1 MATSFSP
8 SNSVTT
14 TTAEKFIPD
23 IWSDEIVAA
32 YKKNLVLANLVMKMN
47 FKGKKGDTIHIPAPT
62 RGSASAK
69 AAETAVTLIA
79 ATESEVQV
87 SINKHYEYSRLIEDI
102 VEAQALNSMRQFYTS
117 DAGYAL
123 ARQVDTDLVQLG
135 RSANGGTAG
144 SARYDAGFIGGDGTT
159 TFDYTANTNTGNA
172 SALTD
177 AAIRRT
183 IQRLDD
189 NDTPMDGRFF
199 LIPPSSRNTLMGL
212 ARYTEQAFVGNGNAI
227 QNGEIGNLYGIPVF
241 TSSNADSAS
250 ATAAFPTSGSAIA
263 RVCLMGHK
271 DSMVLVEQVG
281 VRSQV
286 QYKQEYL
293 ATLFTSDTLYG
304 VAALRNAA
312 TVGAAKSSSMFALVV
327 PS

>member
-1 MATSFSP
+1 MATAFSP
-8 SNSVTT
+8 SNSVTV
-14 TTAEKFIPD
+14 TTADKFIPD

-47 FKGKKGDTIHIPAPT
+47 FKGKKGDTVHIPAPT

-102 VEAQALNSMRQFYTS
+102 VEAQALNSMRNFYTS

-123 ARQVDTDLVQLG
+123 AKQVDTDLVQLG

-144 SARYDAGFIGGDGTT
+144 AAAYAAAYIGGDGTT
-159 TFDYTANTNTGNA
+159 AYVAASNNE

-189 NDTPMDGRFF
+189 NDTPMDNRFF

-212 ARYTEQAFVGNGNAI
+212 SRYTEQAFVGNGNAI
-227 QNGEIGNLYGIPVF
+227 RTGEIGNLYGIPVF
-241 TSSNADSAS
+241 TSSNAD
-250 ATAAFPTSGSAIA
+250 TTSGSGAA

-304 VAALRNAA
+304 VAALRSAA
-312 TVGAAKSSSMFALVV
+312 SVGAAKSSAMFALAV
-327 PS
+327 PA

>member
-1 MATSFSP
+1 MATAFSP

-14 TTAEKFIPD
+14 STAATFIPE

-47 FKGKKGDTIHIPAPT
+47 FKGKKGDTVHIPAPT

-79 ATESEVQV
+79 ASETEVQV
-87 SINKHYEYSRLIEDI
+87 AINKHYEYSRLIEDI
-102 VEAQALNSMRQFYTS
+102 VEAQALNSLRNFYTA

-123 ARQVDTDLVQLG
+123 ARQVDTDLVRLG
-135 RSANGGTAG
+135 RAFNGATVGTDDYATSASSTKA
-144 SARYDAGFIGGDGTT
+144 YIGGDGTT
-159 TFDYTANTNTGNA
+159 AYNSSTSNA

-189 NDTPMDGRFF
+189 SDVPMDGRFF
-199 LIPPSSRNTLMGL
+199 IIPPSSRNTLMGL
-212 ARYTEQAFVGNGNAI
+212 SRYTEQAFVGESGSGNTIRNGM
-227 QNGEIGNLYGIPVF
+227 IGDIYGVPVYV
-241 TSSNADSAS
+241 TTNADYANSAVNG
-250 ATAAFPTSGSAIA
+250 SGTNIG

-271 DSMVLVEQVG
+271 DSMVLVEQQG
-281 VRSQV
+281 IRSQT

-293 ATLFTSDTLYG
+293 GTLFTADTLYG
-304 VAALRNAA
+304 VSELRDY
-312 TVGAAKSSSMFALVV
+312 GAVALVV
-327 PS
+327 PA

>member
-1 MATSFSP
+1 MAYPTP
-8 SNSVTT
+8 AVTVTT
-14 TTAEKFIPD
+14 AATFIPE
-23 IWSDEIVAA
+23 IWSDEIIAA
-32 YKKNLVLANLVMKMN
+32 YKKNLVLANIVMKMN
-47 FKGKKGDTIHIPAPT
+47 FKGKKGDIVHIPAPT

-69 AAETAVTLIA
+69 AASTAVTLIA
-79 ATESEVQV
+79 DTETEIQV
-87 SINKHYEYSRLIEDI
+87 NINKHFEYSRFIEDI
-102 VEAQALNSMRQFYTS
+102 VEAQALNSLRQFYTA

-123 ARQVDTDLVQLG
+123 AKQVDTSLIQLG
-135 RSANGGTAG
+135 RVANGGSTGAQYG
-144 SARYDAGFIGGDGTT
+144 SAFIGGDGTT
-159 TFDYTANTNTGNA
+159 AFDYTANTNTGNA

-199 LIPPSSRNTLMGL
+199 VIPPSSRNTLMGL
-212 ARYTEQAFVGNGNAI
+212 SRYTEQAFVGNGNAI
-227 QNGEIGNLYGIPVF
+227 RTGEIGNLYGIPVF

-271 DSMVLVEQVG
+271 DAMVLVEQIG
-281 VRSQV
+281 IRSQT
-286 QYKQEYL
+286 QYKQDYL

-304 VAALRNAA
+304 VAALRSAA
-312 TVGAAKSSSMFALVV
+312 TTGAALSSSMFALVV

>member
-1 MATSFSP
+1 MAYPTP
-8 SNSVTT
+8 AVTVTT
-14 TTAEKFIPD
+14 ADKFIPE

-32 YKKNLVLANLVMKMN
+32 YKKNLVLANIVMKMN
-47 FKGKKGDTIHIPAPT
+47 FKGKKGDVVHIPAPT
-62 RGSASAK
+62 RGNASAK
-69 AAETAVTLIA
+69 AASTAVTLIA
-79 ATESEVQV
+79 DTETEVTV
-87 SINKHYEYSRLIEDI
+87 NINKHFEYSRFIEDI
-102 VEAQALNSMRQFYTS
+102 VEAQALNSLRQFYTA

-123 ARQVDTDLVQLG
+123 AKQVDTSLIQLG
-135 RSANGGTAG
+135 RVANGGSTGAQYG
-144 SARYDAGFIGGDGTT
+144 SAFIGGDGTT
-159 TFDYTANTNTGNA
+159 AFDYTANTNTGNA

-199 LIPPSSRNTLMGL
+199 VIPPSSRNTLMGL
-212 ARYTEQAFVGNGNAI
+212 SRYTEQAFVGNGNTI
-227 QNGEIGNLYGIPVF
+227 RTGEIGNLYGIPVF

-271 DSMVLVEQVG
+271 DAMVLVEQVG
-281 VRSQV
+281 IRSQT
-286 QYKQEYL
+286 QYKQDYL

-304 VAALRNAA
+304 VAALRSAA
-312 TVGAAKSSSMFALVV
+312 TTGAALSSSMFALVV